1 MDSTQTSYLQTTKML
16 LNIAKCLFMID
27 NHRTNQTKHSNQTE
41 HSVEHVC
48 LVKYAILTVSDF
60 LVL

>member
-27 NHRTNQTKHSNQTE
+27 NHRTNQTNQTE
-41 HSVEHVC
+41 HSVENVC